1 MESIFNEA
9 KTQAEKLL
17 SLLKEG
23 NGLLPKRIVP
33 RNLLRQGFTV
43 YKGIVAPIKAVSHK
57 YLFDDFE
64 APFLIA
70 YIALFEK
77 LIDENSSVLNEF
89 SFRTLLEMGSED
101 SFIILDK
108 RVEKNDKK
116 IFILVSLLADYSS
129 IETSMRTMFN
139 DWLTKLFDEHEHFI
153 EQMLPEKDLLFL
165 KELKDLLNQNSI
177 DLDRFT
183 VLLKEAREL
192 RNKVKANILNKYKQ
206 KRVFSLNDMYKRIK
220 SGESHMLHG
229 NAFLILNRLN
239 QQSEENHLFRV
250 FAYLTISGTDM
261 LNHLSGFL
269 DNKSYSQ
276 KVDEFNKEH
285 SDFKKRFKI
294 AWEKSNGKKY

>member
-1 MESIFNEA
+1 MVSIFEEA
-9 KTQAEKLL
+9 KIQAEKLL
-17 SLLKEG
+17 SLLKEA

-33 RNLLRQGFTV
+33 SNLLRQGFTV
-43 YKGIVAPIKAVSHK
+43 YKGIVAPIRSVSHK

-64 APFLIA
+64 APFLEA

-77 LIDENSSVLNEF
+77 LIEEKSSVLNEF

-108 RVEKNDKK
+108 RVEKDDKK

-129 IETSMRTMFN
+129 IETSMRSMFN
-139 DWLTKLFDEHEHFI
+139 DWLTKLFDEHEEFI
-153 EQMLPEKDLLFL
+153 KQMLTEKDFRSL
-165 KELKDLLNQNSI
+165 KELKNLLNNTTI

-183 VLLKEAREL
+183 ILLKEIREL

-206 KRVFSLNDMYKRIK
+206 KRVFALNDMYKRMK
-220 SGESHMLHG
+220 SGEAHMLHG
-229 NAFLILNRLN
+229 NAFLIIHRMN
-239 QQSEENHLFRV
+239 QQSDENHLFRI
-250 FAYLTISGTDM
+250 FAYLAISGTDM

-269 DNKSYSQ
+269 NHKDFSQ

-285 SDFKKRFKI
+285 DEFKKRFKI
-294 AWEKSNGKKY
+294 AWEKSRPIK